1 MYKVE
6 QIKKPLA
13 NYRDINAFKV
23 YVSDLGLLCAKKDLA
38 ANDVLYMVE
47 DLNDFKGGMTEN
59 YANVQ
64 LTINGY
70 KTYYWESH
78 RGAEIDFIIQREGQ
92 LIPIEVK
99 SADNTRAKSLKVY
112 MDTYKP
118 ACAIKLSAKNFGFEE
133 KIKTVPLYAAF
144 CI

>member
-1 MYKVE
+1 MNISSIVTVSVTNCKFGH
-6 QIKKPLA
+6 I
-13 NYRDINAFKV
+13 
-23 YVSDLGLLCAKKDLA
+23 YVRNGRGFDL
-38 ANDVLYMVE
+38 
-47 DLNDFKGGMTEN
+47 KGGMTEN
-59 YANVQ
+59 YVNIQ

-70 KTYYWESH
+70 HTCYWESA
-78 RGAEIDFIIQREGQ
+78 RGAEVDFIIQRNGA

-118 ACAIKLSAKNFGFEE
+118 AYAIKLSSKNFGFEDG
-133 KIKTVPLYAAF
+133 KKTVPLYAAF